1 MAETVKPKRSYASV
15 VRREQAARTRARIL
29 DAAGPLFD
37 ADGYARTT
45 MRGIAQHAE
54 VAADTVYATFGSKA
68 RVLTALIDHRLDPTG
83 DVRNVL
89 DTPEAQAIRTE
100 PNQRRQVHL
109 FARWVAATL
118 ARVRPV
124 YEILRTA
131 SAVDQDMTAIYEEI
145 AGYRLRNM
153 HTIAEWIAARGALR
167 VEIDRAAEIIWAVA
181 SPDVTRLLCDQRGW
195 TEREYAHWL
204 EDFVARSLLP
214 DAD

>member
-1 MAETVKPKRSYASV
+1 MAETVKPKRGYASV

-29 DAAGPLFD
+29 DAAGPLFE

-83 DVRNVL
+83 DVRNAL
-89 DTPEAQAIRTE
+89 DTPGARATRPE

-131 SAVDQDMTAIYEEI
+131 SAVDQD
-145 AGYRLRNM
+145 
-153 HTIAEWIAARGALR
+153 
-167 VEIDRAAEIIWAVA
+167 
-181 SPDVTRLLCDQRGW
+181 
-195 TEREYAHWL
+195 
-204 EDFVARSLLP
+204 
-214 DAD
+214 